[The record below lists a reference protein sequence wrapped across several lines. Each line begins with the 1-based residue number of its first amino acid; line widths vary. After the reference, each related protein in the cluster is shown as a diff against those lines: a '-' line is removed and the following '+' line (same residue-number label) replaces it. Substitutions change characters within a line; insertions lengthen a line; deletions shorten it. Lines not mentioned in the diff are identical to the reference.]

1 MTEPVTRAY
10 RPLRRLLCLALIG
23 VVPVGGVRAQ
33 VGWVVSETLTVPRT
47 DFSVTGPPPYAC
59 VSPEEQAR
67 QAADPVYQV
76 QKWLLRLLQDRFD
89 YVVRL
94 QTEDNCAE
102 VCALL
107 PPSAEA
113 ITGLQGYARAPG
125 GPYTAPT
132 WPGGP
137 SWGRWEEE
145 VSRVSTADGTRVC
158 AVFHN
163 WSGFD
168 YEVFLTVYYSD

>member
-1 MTEPVTRAY
+1 MKSR
-10 RPLRRLLCLALIG
+10 RPPLWLLGLVLMGNAQ
-23 VVPVGGVRAQ
+23 AQ

-59 VSPEEQAR
+59 ISPEERAR

-76 QKWLLRLLQDRFD
+76 QKQLLHLLRDRFD
-89 YVVRL
+89 YIMRL

-102 VCALL
+102 VCVLL

-113 ITGLQGYARAPG
+113 ITGLQGYARVLGERYGAPVWPN
-125 GPYTAPT
+125 GPAYA
-132 WPGGP
+132 
-137 SWGRWEEE
+137 RWEDE
-145 VSRVSTADGTRVC
+145 VSRERVADGTRVC

-163 WSGFD
+163 SSDAFD
-168 YEVFLTVYYSD
+168 YQIFLTVYYSE